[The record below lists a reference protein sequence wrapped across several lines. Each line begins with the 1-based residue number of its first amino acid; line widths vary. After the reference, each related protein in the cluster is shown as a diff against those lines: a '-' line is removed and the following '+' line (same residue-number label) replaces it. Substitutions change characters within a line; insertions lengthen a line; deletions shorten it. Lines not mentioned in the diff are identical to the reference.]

1 MKGSEKLR
9 YKLQTATVVEKLIA
23 INVVIFL
30 LFFLLRTLTYLFQ
43 LPSEFLLE
51 WFVFPKELGEFIYK
65 PWTIITYAFLHG
77 DIWHI
82 LSNMLILYFSG
93 IYFLNYFSP
102 KRLLNYFFLGVMMG
116 ALVYMLS
123 YNLFPAF
130 QSTGRSY
137 LIGASAGVMAVLVGI
152 AAYIPNMR
160 VRLLL
165 IGSIKFW
172 WIAAFLVALDVIQI
186 PISNAG
192 GHLAHLGGAALGY
205 VYTKQL
211 QKGNDIGLWFEKIMD
226 SLASLFKPSERKAKM
241 KTVYR
246 KTASKASAKTTTQS
260 RSSSARKME
269 KDEKQRKID
278 TILDKISTSG
288 YDSLSKTE
296 KDFLFKAGKED

>member
-1 MKGSEKLR
+1 MKGSDKIR

-23 INVVIFL
+23 INVLVFF
-30 LFFLLRTLTYLFQ
+30 LFFLFRTIAFLFQ
-43 LPSEFLLE
+43 LPSDFLLE
-51 WFVFPKELGEFIYK
+51 WFVFPKEPGEFIFK
-65 PWTIITYAFLHG
+65 PWSIITYAFLHG
-77 DIWHI
+77 GIWHI

-102 KRLLNYFFLGVMMG
+102 KRLLNYFFLGVIMG

-130 QSTGRSY
+130 QSMGRSY

-152 AAYIPNMR
+152 ATYIPNMR

-172 WIAAFLVALDVIQI
+172 YIAAFLVLLDIIQI
-186 PISNAG
+186 PMSNAG

-211 QKGNDIGLWFEKIMD
+211 QKGYDIGSWFEKIMD
-226 SLASLFKPSERKAKM
+226 SLVFLFKPSERKAKM

-246 KTASKASAKTTTQS
+246 KNTNRKTATKQHKAT
-260 RSSSARKME
+260 SSQKLD
-269 KDEKQRKID
+269 KDEKQKQID
-278 TILDKISTSG
+278 AILDKISKSG
-288 YDSLSKTE
+288 YDSLSKSE

>member
-1 MKGSEKLR
+1 MKGSDKIR

-23 INVVIFL
+23 INVLVFF
-30 LFFLLRTLTYLFQ
+30 LFFLFRTIAYLFQ
-43 LPSEFLLE
+43 LPSDFLLE
-51 WFVFPKELGEFIYK
+51 WFVFPKEPGEFIFK
-65 PWTIITYAFLHG
+65 PWSIITYSFLHG
-77 DIWHI
+77 GIWHI

-102 KRLLNYFFLGVMMG
+102 KRLLNYFFLGVIMG

-130 QSTGRSY
+130 QSMGRSY

-152 AAYIPNMR
+152 ATYIPNMR
-160 VRLLL
+160 VKLLL

-172 WIAAFLVALDVIQI
+172 YIAAFLVALDIIQI
-186 PISNAG
+186 PMSNAG

-211 QKGNDIGLWFEKIMD
+211 QKGNDIGSWFEKIMD
-226 SLASLFKPSERKAKM
+226 SFASLFKTTERKAKM

-246 KTASKASAKTTTQS
+246 KTTNKKSATEQRNSFSS
-260 RSSSARKME
+260 RKLD
-269 KDEKQRKID
+269 KDEKQKQID
-278 TILDKISTSG
+278 AILDKISKSG
-288 YDSLSKTE
+288 YDSLSKSE

>member
-1 MKGSEKLR
+1 MKGSDKIR

-23 INVVIFL
+23 INVLVFF
-30 LFFLLRTLTYLFQ
+30 LFFLFRTIAYLFQ
-43 LPSEFLLE
+43 LPSDFLLE
-51 WFVFPKELGEFIYK
+51 WFVFPKEPGEFIFK
-65 PWTIITYAFLHG
+65 PWSIITYSFLHG
-77 DIWHI
+77 GIWHI

-102 KRLLNYFFLGVMMG
+102 KRLLNYFFLGVIMG

-130 QSTGRSY
+130 QSMGRSY

-152 AAYIPNMR
+152 ATYIPNMR
-160 VRLLL
+160 VKLLL

-172 WIAAFLVALDVIQI
+172 YIAAFLVALDIIQI
-186 PISNAG
+186 PMSNAG

-211 QKGNDIGLWFEKIMD
+211 QKGNDIGSWFEKIMD
-226 SLASLFKPSERKAKM
+226 SFASLFKTTERKAKM

-246 KTASKASAKTTTQS
+246 KNTNKKSATEQRKSFSS
-260 RSSSARKME
+260 RKLD
-269 KDEKQRKID
+269 KDEKQKQID
-278 TILDKISTSG
+278 AILDKISKSG
-288 YDSLSKTE
+288 YDSLSKSE